1 MRLDAAFQQAD
12 DLGWEAAKV
21 HQDALLRLQRLEVL
35 LADFQGVQQEEVIL
49 AGQVD
54 AQDLVVAGCT
64 ILMSRCSVLIG
75 GGAVKAKGSSQCG
88 TDS

>member
-1 MRLDAAFQQAD
+1 
-12 DLGWEAAKV
+12 
-21 HQDALLRLQRLEVL
+21 
-35 LADFQGVQQEEVIL
+35 VQQEEVIL